1 MATKYTGFSFD
12 LRDRVPA
19 RCHAGKFIYVRE
31 NSRT

>member
-1 MATKYTGFSFD
+1 MKLKQVSHFD

-19 RCHAGKFIYVRE
+19 RCHVGKFIYVRE